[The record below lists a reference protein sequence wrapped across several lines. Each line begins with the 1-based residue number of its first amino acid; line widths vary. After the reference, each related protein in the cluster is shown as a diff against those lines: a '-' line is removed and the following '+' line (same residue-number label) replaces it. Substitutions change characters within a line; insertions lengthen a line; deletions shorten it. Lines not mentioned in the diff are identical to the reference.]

1 MLASSRVRQRLS
13 AGQLVFGL
21 IMNFESPWFVDLL
34 ALSGF
39 DYVLLDAE
47 HGPIAPGTAE
57 ATIRAA
63 EAAGISPLVRV
74 PGNLPHEIQRYLD
87 IGAVGIQVPHVDTAD
102 DAALG
107 VASLRYPPEGDRG
120 LATIT
125 RAANFGA
132 TITPDQYMTLANR
145 ELAYFATIETAKS
158 VENIDA
164 IASVPGVDG
173 LCIGPGDM
181 SVSMGHRGNRS
192 APEVERGVQRVLAAA
207 KTHKKWVSLPASDEA
222 SAQKA
227 LKMGASIIQF
237 PANYFV
243 MHYGK
248 RFLKEM
254 GRA

>member
-1 MLASSRVRQRLS
+1 MISTSRIRQKLT
-13 AGQLVFGL
+13 AGQPVFGL
-21 IMNFESPWFVDLL
+21 IVNFESPWFADLL

-39 DYVLLDAE
+39 DYILLDAE

-63 EAAGISPLVRV
+63 EAGGMSVIVRV
-74 PGNLPHEIQRYLD
+74 PGNLPHIIQRFLD
-87 IGAVGIQVPHVDTAD
+87 IGAVGIQVPHVDTAE
-102 DAALG
+102 DAKFG
-107 VASLRYPPEGDRG
+107 VDALRYPPEGDRG

-125 RAANFGA
+125 RAANYGA
-132 TITPDQYMTLANR
+132 TITPDAYMTLANK
-145 ELAYFATIETAKS
+145 ENAYFATIETAKS

-164 IASVPGVDG
+164 IAQVPGLDG

-181 SVSMGHRGNRS
+181 SVSMGLRGNRS
-192 APEVERGVQRVLAAA
+192 APEVEKGVQRVLDAA
-207 KTHKKWVSLPASDEA
+207 KKHKKWVSLPASDEA
-222 SAQKA
+222 SAQKC
-227 LKMGASIIQF
+227 LKMGANIIQF

-254 GRA
+254 ARA

>member
-1 MLASSRVRQRLS
+1 MIGSHRIRERLT
-13 AGQLVFGL
+13 AGQPVFGL
-21 IMNFESPWFVDLL
+21 IMNFESPWFADML
-34 ALSGF
+34 ALAGF

-47 HGPIAPGTAE
+47 HGPVAPGTAE

-74 PGNLPHEIQRYLD
+74 PGNYPHIIQHFLD
-87 IGAVGIQVPHVDTAD
+87 IGAVGIQVPHVDSAAD
-102 DAALG
+102 AKAG
-107 VASLRYPPEGDRG
+107 IEAMRYPPEGDRG

-132 TITPDQYMTLANR
+132 TLTPDQYMTLANK
-145 ELAYFATIETAKS
+145 EIAYFATIETAKS

-164 IASVPGVDG
+164 IASTPGVDG

-192 APEVERGVQRVLAAA
+192 APEVEQGVQRVLAAA
-207 KTHKKWVSLPASDEA
+207 KAHKKWVSLPASDEA
-222 SAQKA
+222 SAQKC
-227 LKMGASIIQF
+227 LKMGANIIQF
-237 PANYFV
+237 PANYF
-243 MHYGK
+243 MLHYGK